1 MMLPQKRAMRKKLFT
16 DLELP
21 IETVSDNASNLR
33 LIKVE
38 IDEKEDKVKEADSVE
53 ENIDDTNKQ
62 LN

>member
-1 MMLPQKRAMRKKLFT
+1 MRKKLFT